1 MVANQTPNPAAGPE
15 PADRLVTFHE
25 LKTIT
30 GIPYSRASLWR
41 MERAGGFPQRIKLSP
56 RRSAWRLSELQAWI
70 ESRPRGMAV
79 RPNVQTGAGRKPKA
93 TPSNNVRT

>member
-1 MVANQTPNPAAGPE
+1 MASENPASIE

-41 MERAGGFPQRIKLSP
+41 MERRGDFPQRIKLSP
-56 RRSAWRLSELQAWI
+56 RRSAWRLSELRAWI
-70 ESRPRGMAV
+70 DSRPRGMEHK
-79 RPNVQTGAGRKPKA
+79 PNAETGAGRKPKA
-93 TPSNNVRT
+93 ALSDSART